1 MDCILTAVLFMR
13 LKEWYKLVSIQVKL
27 NLSHRKSQRNQ
38 SNFFKN
44 YQEMRNLNL
53 LPVLKD
59 NLRFWLILNSKIRL
73 RELDWIQVKDQGAV
87 RKQQSLVQNTA
98 LEYGLSILIKLIKK
112 LKNWELKSRNFIL
125 ISGLEQILTIGYTLL
140 IPNLSLLRINFQ
152 MSKF

>member
-1 MDCILTAVLFMR
+1 MQWKQTQTKVYLNFLRIMDCILTAVLFMR

-125 ISGLEQILTIGYTLL
+125 ISELEQILTIGYT
-140 IPNLSLLRINFQ
+140 
-152 MSKF
+152 